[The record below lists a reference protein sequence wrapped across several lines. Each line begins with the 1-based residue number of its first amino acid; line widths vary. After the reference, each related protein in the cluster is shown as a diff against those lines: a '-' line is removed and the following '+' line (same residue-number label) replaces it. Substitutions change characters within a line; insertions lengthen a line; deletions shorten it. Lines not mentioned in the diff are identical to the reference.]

1 MTMTKKYAIC
11 DVHAVTGNYI
21 TILNYEEYCLAMCD
35 IDIIEESDDYYYI
48 RNVYDEKYDN
58 RYVNDTWLRNNGYLV
73 EIVETF
79 GGSMKRYTNKVKG
92 VDIEIIFADNTEIV
106 GYQVRFSKPMKTMEI
121 NDRGTM
127 LTVENFNVMF
137 NLFI

>member
-11 DVHAVTGNYI
+11 NVHAVTGNYI
-21 TILNYEEYCLAMCD
+21 TILNMEEYCLAMCD

-58 RYVNDTWLRNNGYLV
+58 RYVNDKWLRNNGYMAEV
-73 EIVETF
+73 VETF
-79 GGSMKRYTNKVKG
+79 GGPMTRYTNKVKG
-92 VDIEIIFADNTEIV
+92 VDIEIIFEANTEIV
-106 GYQVRFSKPMKTMEI
+106 GYQVKFSKPMKTMEI
-121 NDRGTM
+121 NDRGTL
-127 LTVENFNVMF
+127 LTVENFNTMF

>member
-11 DVHAVTGNYI
+11 NVHAVTGNYI
-21 TILNYEEYCLAMCD
+21 TILNMEEYCLAMCD

-58 RYVNDTWLRNNGYLV
+58 RYVNDKWLRNNGYMA
-73 EIVETF
+73 EIIETF
-79 GGSMKRYTNKVKG
+79 GGAMTRYTNKVKG
-92 VDIEIIFADNTEIV
+92 VYIEIIFDTNAEIV
-106 GYQVRFSKPMKTMEI
+106 GYHVKFSKPMKTMEI
-121 NDRGTM
+121 NDRGTL

-137 NLFI
+137 NMFI